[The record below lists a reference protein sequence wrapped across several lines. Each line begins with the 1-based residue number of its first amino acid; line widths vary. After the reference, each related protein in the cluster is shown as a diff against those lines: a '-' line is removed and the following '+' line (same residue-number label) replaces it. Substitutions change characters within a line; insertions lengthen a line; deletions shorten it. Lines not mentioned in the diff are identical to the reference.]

1 MRNIFQLYLSGLSYS
16 RIASEMERRGIKYHQ
31 HTEQWNKH
39 MVKRILEN
47 ETYLGNEQYP
57 QIVSTDELQAVRLQ
71 RDGKVMP
78 SSRPA
83 EIDPVRGK
91 AVCACCGAKMLRD
104 TKAKGHPRWHCSND
118 GCGLTAYGE
127 DTQVLEALGH
137 RLRQLAAAPQLL
149 TLPMP
154 QREES
159 QDAVRIRNE
168 LTLAFNRAEENGELL
183 RMLIFAAAAE
193 SYSVL
198 PDMTLHRRIAG
209 IRERLEEGKM
219 DDSMLW
225 ELMDAAVKSVR
236 IGKNC
241 EVSIELING
250 MTVEEHNREEI
261 PA

>member
-1 MRNIFQLYLSGLSYS
+1 VRDIFQLYLSGLSYS

-31 HTEQWNKH
+31 HTNQWNKH

-47 ETYLGNEQYP
+47 DTYLGGGQYP
-57 QIVSTDELQAVRLQ
+57 QLISTDELQAVRLQ
-71 RDGKVMP
+71 RDGKATP

-83 EIDPVRGK
+83 EIGPVREK

-104 TKAKGHPRWHCSND
+104 TKAKGRPRWSCTND
-118 GCGLTAYGE
+118 DCGLTVYGE

-159 QDAVRIRNE
+159 PDGARIRNE
-168 LTLAFNRAEENGELL
+168 LTLALNRAEENGELI

-209 IRERLEEGKM
+209 LRERLEEGQM

-236 IGKNC
+236 IGKGC
-241 EVSIELING
+241 EVSLELING
-250 MTVEEHNREEI
+250 RTVEEHNREEM